1 MELFRTILSRC
12 VGFFRGNRLDQDLDE
27 ELNSHID
34 LAIEEKLSRGVP
46 VDEARTAA
54 LREFGGVTQT
64 KEDFRNQRG
73 LPFLEILLQDTRYVL
88 RQLRKSPGFTL
99 TVVITLAL
107 GIGANT
113 AIFTLVQ
120 GILLRSLPVNDPSRL
135 YRIGD
140 KDDCCYY
147 DSFQND
153 NGDFDLFSD
162 DLYRHF
168 KQSTP
173 EFEQL
178 AAVEAGGSGYSMRY
192 GSLPA
197 KSLRTE
203 YVSGNYFST
212 LGVGV
217 YAGRPL
223 IENDDTPGA
232 APTLVLNYQTWQAD
246 FAGDPHIVGAT
257 VYLNTHPFT
266 VAGIAPPGFFGDR
279 VAVRPPE
286 VWLPLASE
294 TVLDGANASVKQP
307 DTHWLYALGRLRP
320 DVNRDILQTKL
331 SVALR
336 QWLVTRAKDTEH
348 GGSPH
353 TVLLSYSTWQR
364 RFNGSPNVIG
374 RAITLS
380 DTSYTIIGVLPSEF
394 QFAPRGASEFWTAL
408 NDPSSCELRRACHS
422 LFGLARLKDGVS
434 LQSALAEMKTI
445 ELQLAKQYPDANRG
459 FSADVV
465 KLTEVVAGDI
475 RPILLMLL
483 GGACLLLLIACV
495 NVSSLLVVRS
505 ESRKREIAVR
515 GALGASPTRLVR
527 QFVTEGV
534 VLVLAGSLL
543 GLVSAYFAVHLLIRL
558 IPAGMVEAMPYLA
571 GLGLNLRVMA
581 FAGLISLLAA
591 ILFSI
596 VPALRL
602 SREDLRGCLAEGGR
616 GSAGMLWRRLGS
628 KLVVLEL
635 ATAMV
640 LLVGAGLLGK
650 SLYRLLHVD
659 IGFDPDH
666 IATLL
671 ITMPSSYQEN
681 IQVMRLERQL
691 VSRIGSLPGVKSVGI
706 STSLPSSSW
715 GMATNILVSG
725 RPSNGEHNT
734 VPERDVSSNY
744 LKTLGAKLLRGRY
757 FTEAEDDPSKAHV
770 AVINQTFAKQYFPGE
785 DPIGKRLLYE
795 GSQEPIEIVGLVE
808 DIKNL
813 SVNRD
818 NLSPTDHGTGE

>member
-348 GGSPH
+348 GGSALIPRQH
-353 TVLLSYSTWQR
+353 VVL
-364 RFNGSPNVIG
+364 
-374 RAITLS
+374 
-380 DTSYTIIGVLPSEF
+380 
-394 QFAPRGASEFWTAL
+394 APAGGGIQKLQQQTGKG
-408 NDPSSCELRRACHS
+408 LR
-422 LFGLARLKDGVS
+422 
-434 LQSALAEMKTI
+434 
-445 ELQLAKQYPDANRG
+445 
-459 FSADVV
+459 
-465 KLTEVVAGDI
+465 
-475 RPILLMLL
+475 LLMILSSVV
-483 GGACLLLLIACV
+483 LLIACA
-495 NVSSLLVVRS
+495 NIANLLLARGTTRRAEV
-505 ESRKREIAVR
+505 AVR
-515 GALGASPTRLVR
+515 MALGAARKRLIRQILTESVLLSLTGGVAGLAVAYGLSRMILSLAFPAARNMPVEASPSWPVLGFAFLV
-527 QFVTEGV
+527 
-534 VLVLAGSLL
+534 SLL
-543 GLVSAYFAVHLLIRL
+543 TGVIFGTA
-558 IPAGMVEAMPYLA
+558 PAWLSSRAQPAE
-571 GLGLNLRVMA
+571 
-581 FAGLISLLAA
+581 
-591 ILFSI
+591 
-596 VPALRL
+596 ALRGVNRSTVDHSSL
-602 SREDLRGCLAEGGR
+602 PQRA
-616 GSAGMLWRRLGS
+616 
-628 KLVVLEL
+628 LVVLQVAL
-635 ATAMV
+635 SVV
-640 LLVGAGLLGK
+640 LLAGAFLMTRSLGN
-650 SLYRLLHVD
+650 LEHQNF
-659 IGFDPDH
+659 GF
-666 IATLL
+666 
-671 ITMPSSYQEN
+671 
-681 IQVMRLERQL
+681 
-691 VSRIGSLPGVKSVGI
+691 
-706 STSLPSSSW
+706 ST
-715 GMATNILVSG
+715 ANRYVV
-725 RPSNGEHNT
+725 
-734 VPERDVSSNY
+734 VPE
-744 LKTLGAKLLRGRY
+744 K
-757 FTEAEDDPSKAHV
+757 P
-770 AVINQTFAKQYFPGE
+770 IN
-785 DPIGKRLLYE
+785 
-795 GSQEPIEIVGLVE
+795 
-808 DIKNL
+808 
-813 SVNRD
+813 
-818 NLSPTDHGTGE
+818 H